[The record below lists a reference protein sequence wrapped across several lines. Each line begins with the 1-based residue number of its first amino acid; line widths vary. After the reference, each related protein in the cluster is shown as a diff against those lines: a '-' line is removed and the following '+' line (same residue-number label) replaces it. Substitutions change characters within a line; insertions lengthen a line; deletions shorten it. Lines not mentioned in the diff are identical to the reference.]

1 MAGDAP
7 IDWRCCMLR
16 RKMAARVSEL
26 EDSLEQAR
34 TRAGKLEK
42 ERNRLQLEIHEVVT
56 ELEQVTPVFLYLLI
70 YLLT

>member
-1 MAGDAP
+1 
-7 IDWRCCMLR
+7 
-16 RKMAARVSEL
+16 MAARVSEL